1 MARARTRN
9 SIPPQMPDLDGPHQP
24 GITDPQWPP
33 EPPAQAAI
41 SARDYA
47 IEYAGRVDRQHFMAL
62 AVADLVGV
70 SDRGAL
76 IEVLRAVSKEVD
88 SQMRKRPSEEHLP
101 PLALLPD
108 SYRVTITV
116 GFGWKLFRDAQG
128 DDRFGID
135 GQRPRQLKPM
145 PRLPGDAAGLA
156 PDEQAGDLTFVVSS
170 DHPYINVAIVRALA
184 HGYVHAAL
192 RVKQIEQGFGRPDKR
207 EFLRFDDGIE
217 NLSNSTPERDLDRL
231 VYVQAG
237 DDEPPW
243 CVGGSYLVYRKIR
256 ENLPVWEH
264 LDPNPVVREKL
275 QEQMIGR
282 EKKSGLPLSR
292 ERTGPG
298 KLTPVYPD
306 PADDADGR
314 LNAHIRKVQPR
325 RPGPDMFGGSDLD
338 RRFLRRPYPYF
349 EGLDASGLVSCGL
362 HFLAYMRSLRKQFEW
377 VAQMWQMNP
386 DFPVPGTGID
396 ALYARG
402 IFATVGGGYYFCPP
416 AARGK
421 DAFLGAGMFGEA

>member
-1 MARARTRN
+1 
-9 SIPPQMPDLDGPHQP
+9 MPDLDGPHQP

-33 EPPAQAAI
+33 EPPPQAEI
-41 SARDYA
+41 TAREYA
-47 IEYAGRVDRQHFMAL
+47 AEYAGRVDRQHFMAL

-70 SDRGAL
+70 SGRDAL
-76 IEVLRAVSKEVD
+76 IDVLRAVSKEVD

-108 SYRVTITV
+108 SYRVTLTV

-135 GQRPRQLKPM
+135 GQRPRQLRPM
-145 PRLPGDAAGLA
+145 PRLPGDAPDLA
-156 PDEQAGDLTFVVSS
+156 PDDQAGDLIFVVSS
-170 DHPYINVAIVRALA
+170 DHPYVNVAIVRALA
-184 HGYVHAAL
+184 HGYAHAAL

-256 ENLPVWEH
+256 ENLPLWER
-264 LDPNPVVREKL
+264 LDADAGVRERL
-275 QEQMIGR
+275 QEQVIGR
-282 EKKSGLPLSR
+282 RKKSGLPLSR
-292 ERTGPG
+292 GRTGPG
-298 KLTPVYPD
+298 NLTPVYPD
-306 PADDADGR
+306 PTDDADGPV
-314 LNAHIRKVQPR
+314 NAHIRKVQPR
-325 RPGPDMFGGSDLD
+325 RPVPDMFGGSDLD

-349 EGLDASGLVSCGL
+349 DGLDAGGLVSCGL

-386 DFPVPGTGID
+386 NFPVPGAGID

-402 IFATVGGGYYFCPP
+402 VLATVRGGYYFCPP

-421 DAFLGAGMFGEA
+421 DAFLGSGMFGDS